1 MAKANAEVKAGT
13 NKISTQKTARKAR
26 GEGSQVSLTVDA
38 KVWKVLHAVSKLQGT
53 RVSVLLAQS
62 LEPIMSHAG
71 VTIEEVDRFL
81 RGTQGPPPSKEAR
94 SEVLD
99 RLFGSGQTG

>member
-1 MAKANAEVKAGT
+1 MAKANAEVKAGAT
-13 NKISTQKTARKAR
+13 KAATQKIARKAR
-26 GEGSQVSLTVDA
+26 GEGSQVSLTLDS
-38 KVWKVLHAVSKLQGT
+38 KIWKVLHAVSKLQGT

-62 LEPIMSHAG
+62 LEPIMKHAG

-81 RGTQGPPPSKEAR
+81 KGTQGPQPSKEAH

-99 RLFGSGQTG
+99 RLFGNGQTG